1 MGYLTRLQGHQRSAP
16 GLEWTL
22 VKKLPLCLLGGTV
35 VPLLMALSGRVFP
48 PEGSAADVAKQLST
62 LDIFS
67 IAVGLT
73 TWSAI
78 ITIGVGC
85 IIVIVMKGPAYVADG
100 YSPDDAKYLPRE
112 DEDD

>member
-1 MGYLTRLQGHQRSAP
+1 MDYFTRLEGQHRSAP
-16 GLEWTL
+16 GLEWKL
-22 VKKLPLCLLGGTV
+22 FKKLPLCLLGGAI
-35 VPLLMALSGRVFP
+35 VPLLIALGGRIFP

-73 TWSAI
+73 AWSAI
-78 ITIGVGC
+78 ITLCVGC